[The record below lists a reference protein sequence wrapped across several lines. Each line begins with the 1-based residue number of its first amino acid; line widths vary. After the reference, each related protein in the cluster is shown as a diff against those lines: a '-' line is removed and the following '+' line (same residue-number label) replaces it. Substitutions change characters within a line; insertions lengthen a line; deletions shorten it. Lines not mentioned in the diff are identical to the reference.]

1 MNTDNGRL
9 WKHIAG
15 CLAGILMLGMAC
27 NITVMAGRAVQT
39 GASGAMDVYESAD
52 TSSRILVSLYP
63 DQVQLLE
70 EQGDWVRVQAG
81 GITGWAKLT
90 AAENQAKVA
99 EEQLEAVMVQQ
110 TALAMQRGI
119 SLQELEVLA
128 ALIQC
133 EAGGES
139 YVGQVAVGNVVM
151 NRMESEQHPDTVM
164 EVIYEEGQ
172 FTPVGNGM
180 LSRTLNSGSV
190 SPSCRQA
197 ALEAAAGSAPVGDL
211 LYFRRVNGRSGQ
223 IIGNHVFY

>member
-1 MNTDNGRL
+1 MNTDNRRL

-15 CLAGILMLGMAC
+15 CLAGILMFGMAC
-27 NITVMAGRAVQT
+27 DITVMAGRAVQT
-39 GASGAMDVYESAD
+39 GASGIMDVYESAD
-52 TSSRILVSLYP
+52 ASSRILVSLYP
-63 DQVQLLE
+63 DQAQLLE

-81 GITGWAKLT
+81 GITGWVKLT
-90 AAENQAKVA
+90 AEENQMKAA
-99 EEQLEAVMVQQ
+99 GEQLEAIMIQQ

-172 FTPVGNGM
+172 FTPVRNGM
-180 LSRTLNSGSV
+180 LSRTLSSGLI

-197 ALEAAAGSAPVGDL
+197 ALEAAAGAAPVGEL